1 MKSFSM
7 WWQGLRNWPSQRST
21 HTPLDPCHQVDPEIQ
36 KAKESMMHEGFA
48 TRFQPDKNQLEQ
60 CHSYIDA
67 QIQLKQNGGP
77 RESARPPGPAIAISH
92 QTGSGAHEI
101 AAMLPG
107 LLQTE
112 EPKETVPWTV
122 FDRHLLEKVI
132 KDKHLPHALVAFL
145 PEDRRSYLQDAID
158 EMFGMIPP
166 SWEIVPAFTETIIH
180 LADAGHVI
188 LVGRGA
194 NFITARMP
202 NVLHIHLVAPLE
214 KRIERMQRLE
224 HLSAEEAAKV
234 ITKED
239 RARGRYMKANFHVGI
254 DDDLLYHLVIN
265 TDLIP
270 CPNAARLIA
279 ELALRML
286 QDHAGG

>member
-1 MKSFSM
+1 M
-7 WWQGLRNWPSQRST
+7 
-21 HTPLDPCHQVDPEIQ
+21 Q
-36 KAKESMMHEGFA
+36 KDFA
-48 TRFQPDKNQLEQ
+48 TRFQPDKTQLEH
-60 CHSYIDA
+60 CHSYIDT
-67 QIQLKQNGGP
+67 QIQLKKNWGP
-77 RESARPPGPAIAISH
+77 LESAKPPGPAIAISH

-107 LLQTE
+107 LLE
-112 EPKETVPWTV
+112 VGKPKGRVPWTV

-132 KDKHLPHALVAFL
+132 KDHHLPHALVAFL

-166 SWEIVPAFTETIIH
+166 SWEIVPAITETVIH

-202 NVLHIHLVAPLE
+202 NVFHIHLVAPLV
-214 KRIERMQRLE
+214 KRIERMQQLE
-224 HLSAEEAAKV
+224 HLTAEEAAKV
-234 ITKED
+234 LKQED

-265 TDLIP
+265 TGLIP
-270 CPNAARLIA
+270 CPDAARLIS
-279 ELALRML
+279 EIALRSL
-286 QDHAGG
+286 QDGAGD